1 MRTQYLLA
9 AGALVLLGL
18 SACDKNPAAE
28 AARDH
33 SERLAALPYEDRAS
47 SGAEA
52 RSFRAEPVSAREEAR
67 ERAPAPLVNG
77 RPMWSD
83 SRRYSAEENAKYQ
96 YEHHGEE
103 LGARSLDDFVEKA
116 HAFTSSPPKGALKA
130 VRANGDSLIFDPKSG
145 LFAVARQD
153 GAPRTVFKPEDG
165 EAYWKAQQKDLTA
178 RARRP
183 VSAPSDDNG

>member
-77 RPMWSD
+77 RPSVGFED
-83 SRRYSAEENAKYQ
+83 
-96 YEHHGEE
+96 
-103 LGARSLDDFVEKA
+103 V
-116 HAFTSSPPKGALKA
+116 KA
-130 VRANGDSLIFDPKSG
+130 VVQPVLNHRLILNYQARFDRMTTSKLVAELVGRLDETG
-145 LFAVARQD
+145 LNLPDDVAVA
-153 GAPRTVFKPEDG
+153 
-165 EAYWKAQQKDLTA
+165 TA
-178 RARRP
+178 
-183 VSAPSDDNG
+183 